1 MGGSRVDDRTAGI
14 MADTNSS
21 GQSGSGAPGTR
32 GRTLAIVILSVFA
45 AILVGII
52 IWLVAT
58 SNATPAPTPTP
69 SPTATPSPTPS
80 PTPTPT
86 STATS
91 GVGTCGLSTLTITLG
106 ETQGAA
112 GSRYVPIVFANK
124 GSAPCTLQGYPAV
137 SFVGDGN
144 GTAIGAPADN
154 DPTTPPTA
162 QTVQPGSSV
171 TSLLRVAVA
180 QNFAGCT
187 VVTPDGFRI
196 APPGSSASAFVA
208 FTSLQ
213 ACDNA
218 SIHLLTV
225 QSVAPTP

>member
-1 MGGSRVDDRTAGI
+1 MAG
-14 MADTNSS
+14 TNPS
-21 GQSGSGAPGTR
+21 GQPGSGAPATR
-32 GRTLAIVILSVFA
+32 GRTLAIIILSVVA
-45 AILVGII
+45 AILIGII

-69 SPTATPSPTPS
+69 SPTSTPTVTPTPT
-80 PTPTPT
+80 PAPTPT

-91 GVGTCGLSTLTITLG
+91 GIGTCALSTLAITLG

-112 GSRYVPIVFANK
+112 GSRYVPIVFTNK
-124 GSAPCTLQGYPAV
+124 GSAACTLDGYPAV

-144 GTAIGAPADN
+144 GTTIGPPADN
-154 DPTTPPTA
+154 DPTTTPAT
-162 QTVQPGSSV
+162 QTVQPGSTV
-171 TSLLRVAVA
+171 TALLRVAVA
-180 QNFAGCT
+180 QNFSGCT

-213 ACDNA
+213 ACDNPN
-218 SIHLLTV
+218 IHLLTV
-225 QSVAPTP
+225 QAVGPTP

>member
-1 MGGSRVDDRTAGI
+1 

-21 GQSGSGAPGTR
+21 GQPGSGTPGTR

-69 SPTATPSPTPS
+69 STTPSPTVT
-80 PTPTPT
+80 PTPTPTPTST

-91 GVGTCGLSTLTITLG
+91 GVGACALSTLTVTLG

-124 GSAPCTLQGYPAV
+124 GTAACTLNGYPAV

-144 GTAIGAPADN
+144 GTTIGPPADN
-154 DPTTPPTA
+154 DPTTTPTT
-162 QTVQPGSSV
+162 QTVQPGASV
-171 TSLLRVAVA
+171 TALLRVAVA
-180 QNFAGCT
+180 QNFSGCT

-208 FTSLQ
+208 FTALQ
-213 ACDNA
+213 ACNNP

-225 QSVAPTP
+225 RAVALTP

>member
-1 MGGSRVDDRTAGI
+1 M
-14 MADTNSS
+14 
-21 GQSGSGAPGTR
+21 
-32 GRTLAIVILSVFA
+32 FA
-45 AILVGII
+45 ALLVGII

-69 SPTATPSPTPS
+69 SPTTPSPSIPPTPTTT

-86 STATS
+86 ATS
-91 GVGTCGLSTLTITLG
+91 GTAVCGLSTLAISLG
-106 ETQGAA
+106 ETEGAA
-112 GSRYVPIVFANK
+112 GSRYVPIIFKNT
-124 GSAPCTLQGYPAV
+124 GSVGCTLTGYPAV

-144 GTAIGAPADN
+144 GTPIGPPADN
-154 DPTTPPTA
+154 DPTTSPTLQLVA
-162 QTVQPGSSV
+162 PGSSV
-171 TSLLRVAVA
+171 KAQLRIAVA
-180 QNFAGCT
+180 QNFSGCT

-213 ACDNA
+213 ACDNP

-225 QSVAPTP
+225 QSAGSAH